1 MSSSASC
8 FCPRLSDYGFTSAR
22 RGRRISMSTGC
33 IRTLK
38 PNVTQ
43 EEALR
48 AFFSGF
54 SALYRRI
61 RIGPL
66 RRLGEVYVPYFLF
79 RVKCGTARPRLFAMD
94 AVDGSL
100 DLFEF
105 PQVPNERELLTLS
118 GRNRLK
124 AALSEEHAAEL
135 LREKVLR
142 VVFQQGFFRLR
153 HAHLEISLVPCEL
166 HLPYW
171 LAFYGR
177 DGAVR
182 CRVMDAVRRRME
194 GAKACAFFEQWLA
207 A

>member
-1 MSSSASC
+1 MNAGS
-8 FCPRLSDYGFTSAR
+8 
-22 RGRRISMSTGC
+22 
-33 IRTLK
+33 IRTLR

-43 EEALR
+43 DEALR
-48 AFFSGF
+48 AFSRGF

-61 RIGPL
+61 RVGPL

-105 PQVPNERELLTLS
+105 PHIPDERELLTFN
-118 GRNRLK
+118 GRNRLQ
-124 AALSEEHAAEL
+124 AALSEEQAAER

-142 VVFQQGFFRLR
+142 VVFHQGFFSLR
-153 HAHLEISLVPCEL
+153 HADLEISMVPCEL